1 MFPLFI
7 PIPIPL
13 NFGSRRQSNY
23 YIQHHVLHPNTG
35 VMLGTLP
42 NDFLRMPMT
51 SAQTQEEVDHAT
63 ALHLQ
68 HQMMTQPQ
76 QAVGRLQMTVVSAV
90 LNKNYGMTRMDPYV
104 RVRVGHYIY
113 ETQTDTNGA
122 KTPRWNKVFQI
133 YQFPKG
139 VNTIHIE
146 IYDERTLTD
155 DELIAWVNLP
165 IPETIFQ
172 GETVDEWYS
181 LSGKMGE
188 GQEGAINVVLSY
200 TTAPALPHAF
210 GQVMMVPPYAYGSE
224 YTRVPVYTLPPNQQA
239 PTCNQPQPRPIS
251 EEDLKQLE
259 EMFPSVEAEVVKSV
273 LEASHGNK
281 EKAINSLLQMQDS

>member
-1 MFPLFI
+1 M
-7 PIPIPL
+7 PIPV
-13 NFGSRRQSNY
+13 NTGRRYNY
-23 YIQHHVLHPNTG
+23 YVQHQVQPTNTG

-42 NDFLRMPMT
+42 NDFLRMPP
-51 SAQTQEEVDHAT
+51 SQAQTQEEVDRAT

-68 HQMMTQPQ
+68 HQMMQPQ

-122 KTPRWNKVFQI
+122 KTPRWNKVFHI

-188 GQEGAINVVLSY
+188 GQEGAINCVLSY
-200 TTAPALPHAF
+200 SMAPAVPHTF
-210 GQVMMVPPYAYGSE
+210 GPVMMVPPHAYHSE
-224 YTRVPVYTLPPNQQA
+224 YTHVPVYTLPPNQHP
-239 PTCNQPQPRPIS
+239 PTSTPSPTRPIS
-251 EEDLKQLE
+251 EEDLKQLG

-273 LEASHGNK
+273 MEASRGDK

>member
-1 MFPLFI
+1 MASSEADKKMDQWK
-7 PIPIPL
+7 
-13 NFGSRRQSNY
+13 NQ
-23 YIQHHVLHPNTG
+23 

-42 NDFLRMPMT
+42 NDFLRMPQ
-51 SAQTQEEVDHAT
+51 SRAQTQEEVDHAT

-104 RVRVGHYIY
+104 RVRVGHYVY

-122 KTPRWNKVFQI
+122 KTPRWSKVFQI

-139 VNTIHIE
+139 VNTVHIE
-146 IYDERTLTD
+146 IFDERTLTD

-172 GETVDEWYS
+172 GETVDEWYT
-181 LSGKMGE
+181 LSGKLGE
-188 GQEGAINVVLSY
+188 GQEGTINVVLSY
-200 TTAPALPHAF
+200 STAPAPALPHPL
-210 GQVMMVPPYAYGSE
+210 GPVMMVPPPYAYSE
-224 YTRVPVYTLPPNQQA
+224 YAHVPVYTLPPNQLP
-239 PTCNQPQPRPIS
+239 PTTATPSPTRPIS
-251 EEDLKQLE
+251 EEDLKQVE
-259 EMFPSVEAEVVKSV
+259 EMFPSVEAEVVRSV
-273 LEASHGNK
+273 LEASGGNK
-281 EKAINSLLQMQDS
+281 ETAINSLLQMQDS

>member
-7 PIPIPL
+7 PIPIPIRT
-13 NFGSRRQSNY
+13 GRGTVY
-23 YIQHHVLHPNTG
+23 YVQNHTVPPNTS

-42 NDFLRMPMT
+42 NDFLRMP
-51 SAQTQEEVDHAT
+51 QVPQNQEEADHAA

-68 HQMMTQPQ
+68 HQMLAQTPQ

-104 RVRVGHYIY
+104 RVRLGHYVY

-122 KTPRWNKVFQI
+122 KTPRWNKVFHV

-181 LSGKMGE
+181 LSGKLGE
-188 GQEGAINVVLSY
+188 GQEGTINIVLSY
-200 TTAPALPHAF
+200 SNSPALPHTY
-210 GQVMMVPPYAYGSE
+210 GPVMMMSPYAYPE
-224 YTRVPVYTLPPNQQA
+224 YARVPVYTLQPSHHPPTA
-239 PTCNQPQPRPIS
+239 TPSPTRPIS
-251 EEDLKQLE
+251 EEDLKQLG
-259 EMFPSVEAEVVKSV
+259 EMFPSVEPEVVKSV
-273 LEASHGNK
+273 LEASRGDK
-281 EKAINSLLQMQDS
+281 EKAINSLLQMQDL